1 MWKFR
6 NRVAKQAQEDALNQ
20 VQHGGAGR
28 HAGRSATLLS
38 AFALLFS
45 GYSFYES
52 VLRAPLL
59 EIYVPPRIAYTDPDR
74 PDSPFEVFIV
84 PLTLANDGARSGTI
98 LSIDLEV
105 TNPRTRKTKKFYS
118 ARLGP
123 WGIQPIQAYAPISL
137 AGRGSVS
144 HAVQFFPRENE
155 TIPRIM
161 DLEAGN
167 YEFHLTLNATKTGRS
182 YGPFA
187 AKTKSL
193 KFEMKSGNLDYRN
206 FTQTGTMP
214 MWSADYR
221 PATTS
226 DKPTGDDQ

>member
-6 NRVAKQAQEDALNQ
+6 NRVAKQAQDDALNQ
-20 VQHGGAGR
+20 VHQGVAGR
-28 HAGRSATLLS
+28 HAGLSATLLS

-52 VLRAPLL
+52 VVRAPSL

-74 PDSPFEVFIV
+74 PESPFEVFV
-84 PLTLANDGARSGTI
+84 LPLTLANDGARSGTI

-118 ARLGP
+118 ARIGP
-123 WGIQPIQAYAPISL
+123 WGIQPINAYAPISL

-144 HAVQFFPRENE
+144 HAVQFFPREDE
-155 TIPRIM
+155 TIPRIL
-161 DLEAGN
+161 DLEAGT
-167 YEFHLTLNATKTGRS
+167 YQFRLTLNATKTGRG

-187 AKTKSL
+187 AKTKPL
-193 KFEMKSGNLDYRN
+193 RFEMQNGNLDYRN
-206 FTQTGTMP
+206 FTQIGTMP
-214 MWSADYR
+214 MWAKDYK
-221 PATTS
+221 PATTTV
-226 DKPTGDDQ
+226 DEAAAK